1 VNPDRLADCE
11 LKTLLGFY
19 TDKYENEAEIYVK
32 GKPKHEL
39 ILSYGISDEANE
51 RIRKALPEG
60 AELFICDSVTDLIA
74 INRAY
79 QFVNPEKMT
88 IDELETLLGFYVE
101 ANKI

>member
-19 TDKYENEAEIYVK
+19 TDKYEREAEMYVK
-32 GKPKHEL
+32 GKPKKL

-74 INRAY
+74 INSAY

-101 ANKI
+101 ANKN